1 MFRFVRIRKS
11 HARRFVPGVKERRL
25 RNARVG
31 LLHEVLGLL
40 ARRDEPPRD
49 AVDLVRELERL
60 LLEAHAIARVLR
72 EPARV
77 CLGFAH
83 GSTLHGER
91 RRPRRH
97 SARDLGCGREPR
109 ASEAATISS
118 RAIRSSSQESTTWP
132 IRFAFAASIPRA
144 AEGRHRGA

>member
-25 RNARVG
+25 RRRARTSPG
-31 LLHEVLGLL
+31 RGVLGLL

-49 AVDLVRELERL
+49 AVDLVGELERL
-60 LLEAHAIARVLR
+60 LLEAHAISRVLR

-83 GSTLHGER
+83 GSTLHEVNDG
-91 RRPRRH
+91 
-97 SARDLGCGREPR
+97 GR
-109 ASEAATISS
+109 AA
-118 RAIRSSSQESTTWP
+118 
-132 IRFAFAASIPRA
+132 IPR
-144 AEGRHRGA
+144 GI